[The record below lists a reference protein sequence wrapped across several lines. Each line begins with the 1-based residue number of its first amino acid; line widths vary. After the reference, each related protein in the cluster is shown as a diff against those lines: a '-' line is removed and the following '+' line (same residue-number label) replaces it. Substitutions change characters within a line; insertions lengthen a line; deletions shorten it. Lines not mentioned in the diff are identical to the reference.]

1 VQLIGVGDVGD
12 VPIPD
17 VVDCLAENYCN
28 LGMVCIKG
36 DIIEINDSETGANYK
51 LQRHV
56 DNMH

>member
-1 VQLIGVGDVGD
+1 MQLIGAGD
-12 VPIPD
+12 VPIRD
-17 VVDCLAENYCN
+17 VVDCLAENCN

-36 DIIEINDSETGANYK
+36 DIIEVTDSETDANFK